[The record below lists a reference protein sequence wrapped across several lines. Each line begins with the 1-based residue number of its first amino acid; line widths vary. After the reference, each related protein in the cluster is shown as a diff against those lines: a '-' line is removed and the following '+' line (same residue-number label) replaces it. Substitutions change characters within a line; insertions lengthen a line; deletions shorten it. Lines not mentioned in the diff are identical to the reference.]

1 MTNSIIIG
9 GGFLNKGA
17 QAMTFV
23 AIDELTKN
31 FPSDAVKVFIP
42 EPIKQEEYE
51 KFVFDVEFYNIRTL
65 CKIARSVFYFA
76 FKPRKIKDGYKVIK
90 DILHNAR
97 LAVDISGFSLSSKWG
112 VKHSLVFL
120 IQILCMHKMHI
131 PVYLF
136 PQSIGPFDYNG
147 IFCFIMKIVIKH
159 VLKYPEI
166 IYVRE
171 RDGYTILVD
180 ELKLTNVVL
189 CPDMVLLNRSIDLN
203 NIYKQV
209 PKIRDCDIALGSVAI
224 VPNLRTFDHG
234 NLKSIYNLYDK
245 IIDRLLFLNKKVY
258 LLRHSNEDIVI
269 CNELKNH
276 FIDNDDVIFFAD
288 DFSCVEYNVIV
299 NKFDYLIASMYHSIV
314 HAYKNHVPCVVLG
327 WAVKYVELLS
337 LFDQYEYIF
346 NITENTIQ
354 VDMIISA
361 VLKMNENHRNESDI
375 IAKKLAQIQN
385 KNPFDILDCLKN
397 HSDN

>member
-1 MTNSIIIG
+1 
-9 GGFLNKGA
+9 
-17 QAMTFV
+17 
-23 AIDELTKN
+23 
-31 FPSDAVKVFIP
+31 
-42 EPIKQEEYE
+42 
-51 KFVFDVEFYNIRTL
+51 
-65 CKIARSVFYFA
+65 
-76 FKPRKIKDGYKVIK
+76 
-90 DILHNAR
+90 
-97 LAVDISGFSLSSKWG
+97 
-112 VKHSLVFL
+112 
-120 IQILCMHKMHI
+120 
-131 PVYLF
+131 
-136 PQSIGPFDYNG
+136 
-147 IFCFIMKIVIKH
+147 MKIVIKH
-159 VLKYPEI
+159 ILKYPEI

-171 RDGYTILVD
+171 KDGYTILVD

-209 PKIRDCDIALGSVAI
+209 PKMRDCDIAPGSVAI

-276 FIDNDDVIFFAD
+276 FIDNDDVIFVAD

-299 NKFDYLIASMYHSIV
+299 NKFDYLIASRYHSIV

-361 VLKMNENHRNESDI
+361 VLKMNANHKNESDI
-375 IAKKLAQIQN
+375 IAKKLVQIQN
-385 KNPFDILDCLKN
+385 KNPFDILGCLKN
-397 HSDN
+397 HSDD

>member
-1 MTNSIIIG
+1 MPYNIITG

-23 AIDELTKN
+23 AVDELAKN
-31 FPSDAVKVFIP
+31 FPGDVTKVFIYK
-42 EPIKQEEYE
+42 PIEQEEYE
-51 KFVFDVEFYNIRTL
+51 KFVFDVEFYNLRTL
-65 CKIARSVFYFA
+65 CKIAKSIFYFT
-76 FKPRKIKDGYKVIK
+76 FKPPKIKDDYENLK
-90 DILHNAR
+90 DILHDVRFAI
-97 LAVDISGFSLSSKWG
+97 DISGFSLSSKWSAKNNLG
-112 VKHSLVFL
+112 FL
-120 IQILCMHKMHI
+120 IKILCMHKMHI

-147 IFCFIMKIVIKH
+147 IFRFIMKIMIKRI
-159 VLKYPEI
+159 LKYPEI

-203 NIYKQV
+203 NIYKQI
-209 PKIRDCDIALGSVAI
+209 PKICDYDIIPGSVAI

-234 NLKSIYNLYDK
+234 NLTGIYNLYDM
-245 IIDRLLFLNKKVY
+245 IVDRLLFLNKKVY
-258 LLRHSNEDIVI
+258 LLRHSSEDMGVCSEI
-269 CNELKNH
+269 KKH
-276 FIDNDDVIFFAD
+276 FIDNDNVIFVTD
-288 DFSCVEYNVIV
+288 DFNCVEYNVIV
-299 NKFDYLIASMYHSIV
+299 NKFDYLIASRYHSIV

-337 LFDQYEYIF
+337 LFDQLEYIF
-346 NITENTIQ
+346 DITENTIQ

-361 VLKMNENHRNESDI
+361 ILKMNERHKNESDA
-375 IAKKLAQIQN
+375 IAKKMAQIQK
-385 KNPFDILDCLKN
+385 KNPFDILN
-397 HSDN
+397 SYI